1 MDALERGS
9 VNGLPNSSTL
19 GSKRSSKD
27 KELSWYNSMDDK
39 SRRLVMIALFSGII
53 LTLLAIVGFFQY
65 KNTSDLFCPT
75 LGVYPVPNCERYND
89 FPDCESLMQRDPELR
104 EDYENCLKYKGRI
117 PCPSYG
123 DCY

>member
-53 LTLLAIVGFFQY
+53 LTLLAIVGFF
-65 KNTSDLFCPT
+65 
-75 LGVYPVPNCERYND
+75 
-89 FPDCESLMQRDPELR
+89 
-104 EDYENCLKYKGRI
+104 
-117 PCPSYG
+117 
-123 DCY
+123 